1 MYAGKEMCVFL
12 QSAHVKTSLIEE
24 GVGSEMS
31 DTSDRSSP
39 LTSSEAQS
47 DEQSSSPSSSQHYY
61 EVEAT
66 TAARL
71 SKSHSLPRFNLN
83 AFVEYIQVKRSI
95 IKVTMSQSKVIVDL
109 ILELFIKKLN
119 HLTPLLLLVL
129 LLLVLLLLVLL
140 LLVPTLTTKLQ
151 PPHHQHPLFLFQRY

>member
-1 MYAGKEMCVFL
+1 VCGKRDVCGA
-12 QSAHVKTSLIEE
+12 AHVKTSLIEE

-95 IKVTMSQSKVIVDL
+95 IKVTMSQLKVIVDL

-119 HLTPLLLLVL
+119 HLTPLLLLLLL
-129 LLLVLLLLVLL
+129 LLLVLI
-140 LLVPTLTTKLQ
+140 LTTKQQ
-151 PPHHQHPLFLFQRY
+151 PPPHQHPLFLFQRY